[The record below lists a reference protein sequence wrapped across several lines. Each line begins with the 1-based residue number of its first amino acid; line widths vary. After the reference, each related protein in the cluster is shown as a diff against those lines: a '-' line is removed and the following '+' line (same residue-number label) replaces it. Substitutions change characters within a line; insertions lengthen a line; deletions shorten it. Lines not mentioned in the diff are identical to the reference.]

1 MGRGIDIVLSG
12 FSTKRNL
19 VGKKGE
25 VCMFRFTSVGD
36 NLLLGHLCQDDDSPP
51 HRHNSCISFSLLL
64 IFLHR
69 HHPKQSRGCKREKRL
84 AASSLEAKL
93 ACFWGI
99 FAVLGNATDFC
110 KIWGFRNILTSGV
123 EQQVPEWLKCNFF
136 QKATQSRKMNRRSW
150 GKCVCIYLLSFLW
163 FVGWLG
169 GLVRINQVSSSR
181 GGRQFI

>member
-25 VCMFRFTSVGD
+25 VCMFRFTSVSSDAAVGD

-110 KIWGFRNILTSGV
+110 KIGGFRNILTSGV
-123 EQQVPEWLKCNFF
+123 EQQVPE
-136 QKATQSRKMNRRSW
+136 
-150 GKCVCIYLLSFLW
+150 
-163 FVGWLG
+163 
-169 GLVRINQVSSSR
+169 
-181 GGRQFI
+181 